1 MIGYGV
7 MTCTSDE
14 LDLIGGY
21 QNPKWDNLS
30 DNDIQDKC
38 EELGVYEEC
47 CYPYM
52 MAFRKLQICD
62 ENFLNKG
69 FYYALVEA
77 DDETRYVGVKLYKE
91 GKKENETI

>member
-1 MIGYGV
+1 MKGFGV
-7 MTCTSDE
+7 MTCSSDE

-30 DNDIQDKC
+30 DNDVQDKC
-38 EELGVYEEC
+38 EEMGVYEEC
-47 CYPYM
+47 SDSYM
-52 MAFRKLQICD
+52 QAFRHYQICD
-62 ENFLNKG
+62 EKLLNKG

-77 DDETRYVGVKLYKE
+77 DDETRYVEVKFFKE

>member
-1 MIGYGV
+1 MKGYGV
-7 MTCTSDE
+7 MTCSSDE
-14 LDLIGGY
+14 LDLIAGY
-21 QNPKWDNLS
+21 ENPKWDKLS

-47 CYPYM
+47 CYSYM
-52 MAFRKLQICD
+52 EAFRHYQICD
-62 ENFLNKG
+62 EKLLNKG